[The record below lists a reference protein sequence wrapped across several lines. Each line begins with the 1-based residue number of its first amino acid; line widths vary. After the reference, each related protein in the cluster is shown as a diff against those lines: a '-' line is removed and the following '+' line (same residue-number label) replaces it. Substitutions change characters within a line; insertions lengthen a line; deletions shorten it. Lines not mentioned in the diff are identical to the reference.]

1 MKMRISRTSVNSNAV
16 NSEQVFVKGDEGG
29 NSCIQ
34 SDSYMIGVGRKQV
47 VLPHQSEGKV
57 FGALGSGQIN
67 GAAVYFRFNDFHFVH
82 RSLKDMWR
90 TTQNILPPL
99 SCSSRLAYQSLPQDV
114 KSDFVV
120 SKVADNT
127 HNFLR
132 LQSPKEHL
140 AFKMKRVSVVP
151 ASDDEGRIQ
160 VNDGFKGVTEVSPF
174 CHFASTPSLAIVP
187 QANQGLRCFL
197 CQLSVPM
204 LPSIAVS
211 SLPLADR
218 SNLFVSA
225 LPEFLA
231 ANLQAFSASLTS
243 LAPPAEKYNAIRKSN
258 RHIDCDAVNSEQIFV
273 EGDEGGN
280 SCVQSNGYMV
290 SIGGKQVV
298 LPHQSEG
305 KVTDI
310 FSYGQ
315 SDCPSFQIG
324 SDGFHPVHGFLKN
337 MWSDPQDILPSLPCP
352 SCLTHQSLPQ
362 DVKGD
367 LVVNEI
373 AHNANHSFCL
383 QPVKKVSALKVEG
396 IAPIAMSDD
405 EGRIQVND
413 GFKGVMEVSPFCHF
427 ASTPSPAI
435 VPQANQG
442 LCQDNQPTPPEPLST
457 AVSSLPLAGRS
468 NLFVS
473 ALPELLVANLQ
484 AFSASLPSFAPPVKK
499 HSTLSHLGWH
509 VDCDTVNSEQVFVKG
524 DEGGNSCIQSDGYMI
539 GVSGKQV
546 VLPHQS
552 EGKVMCGFGHGQQYS
567 SALQFGS
574 DDFNLIHCCLE
585 DMWLI
590 SQHIAPP
597 LPRSA
602 RLAQKFPVDD
612 VKCELVISEITH
624 NAHNSLRHQ
633 PLRKSHTFV
642 VERVV
647 YVPTSDNERC
657 VPVNDGF
664 KGFVEV
670 SSLAQASS
678 TPFHGK
684 VLQANRVRSQPYL
697 LTAHLLPSTAVSS
710 LPLAGRSNLF
720 VSALPEFLVANLQ
733 AFSASLTSLAP
744 PAKKHN
750 ADVKAMKEAN

>member
-1 MKMRISRTSVNSNAV
+1 MKMRSSRISVNSNAV
-16 NSEQVFVKGDEGG
+16 NSEQIFVKGDEGG
-29 NSCIQ
+29 NSCVQ
-34 SDSYMIGVGRKQV
+34 GNGYMIGVSGKQV

-67 GAAVYFRFNDFHFVH
+67 GAAVYFRFNDFHLVH
-82 RSLKDMWR
+82 RGLEDIRSSS
-90 TTQNILPPL
+90 QNIFP
-99 SCSSRLAYQSLPQDV
+99 SLPCPSSLTKQETPQNV
-114 KSDFVV
+114 ESDFIVNEI
-120 SKVADNT
+120 ADHTNNAFCLKAIKKYSAFMVERIT
-127 HNFLR
+127 A
-132 LQSPKEHL
+132 SPQ
-140 AFKMKRVSVVP
+140 
-151 ASDDEGRIQ
+151 SDDEGRIQ
-160 VNDGFKGVTEVSPF
+160 VNDRFKDVMEVSPF

-187 QANQGLRCFL
+187 QANQGLSHL
-197 CQLSVPM
+197 CRLSVPM

-211 SLPLADR
+211 SLPLAGRSNLFVSTLPEFLAANLQAFSASLTSLAPPAEKYNAIRKSNRHIDCDAVNSEQVFVEGDEGGNSCVQSNGYMVSVSGKQVVLPHQSEGKVTDIFSYGQSDCPSFQIGSDGFNPVHGFLKNMWSDPQDIFPSLPCPSCLAHQSLPQDVKGDFVVNEIAYNANHSFR
-218 SNLFVSA
+218 LQPVKKVSALKVEGIAPIAMSDDEGRIQVNDGFKGVMEVSPFCHFASTPSPAKVPQANQGLCQDNQPTPPEPLSTAVSSLPLAGKSNLFVSA

-258 RHIDCDAVNSEQIFV
+258 RHIDCDAVNSEQVFV

-290 SIGGKQVV
+290 S
-298 LPHQSEG
+298 
-305 KVTDI
+305 
-310 FSYGQ
+310 
-315 SDCPSFQIG
+315 
-324 SDGFHPVHGFLKN
+324 
-337 MWSDPQDILPSLPCP
+337 
-352 SCLTHQSLPQ
+352 
-362 DVKGD
+362 
-367 LVVNEI
+367 
-373 AHNANHSFCL
+373 
-383 QPVKKVSALKVEG
+383 
-396 IAPIAMSDD
+396 
-405 EGRIQVND
+405 
-413 GFKGVMEVSPFCHF
+413 
-427 ASTPSPAI
+427 
-435 VPQANQG
+435 
-442 LCQDNQPTPPEPLST
+442 
-457 AVSSLPLAGRS
+457 
-468 NLFVS
+468 
-473 ALPELLVANLQ
+473 
-484 AFSASLPSFAPPVKK
+484 
-499 HSTLSHLGWH
+499 
-509 VDCDTVNSEQVFVKG
+509 
-524 DEGGNSCIQSDGYMI
+524 
-539 GVSGKQV
+539 VSGKQV

-574 DDFNLIHCCLE
+574 DDFNFVHCCLE

-612 VKCELVISEITH
+612 VKCELVISEITY

-647 YVPTSDNERC
+647 YVPTSDNKRC

-720 VSALPEFLVANLQ
+720 VSTLPEFLAANLQ
-733 AFSASLTSLAP
+733 AFSASLPSFAP

-750 ADVKAMKEAN
+750 ADVKAMKEVN

>member
-1 MKMRISRTSVNSNAV
+1 MKMRISRISVNSNAV
-16 NSEQVFVKGDEGG
+16 NSEQVFVKGDKGR
-29 NSCIQ
+29 NSRIQ
-34 SDSYMIGVGRKQV
+34 SDGYMIGVSGKQV
-47 VLPHQSEGKV
+47 VLPHQSKGKV
-57 FGALGSGQIN
+57 FDALGSGQIN

-82 RSLKDMWR
+82 RSLEDIR
-90 TTQNILPPL
+90 NSSQNIFPSLPCPL
-99 SCSSRLAYQSLPQDV
+99 SLTKQGTPQNV
-114 KSDFVV
+114 ESDFIVNEI
-120 SKVADNT
+120 ADHTNNAFCLKAIKKYSAFMVERVT
-127 HNFLR
+127 ASP
-132 LQSPKEHL
+132 QS
-140 AFKMKRVSVVP
+140 
-151 ASDDEGRIQ
+151 DYEGRIQ
-160 VNDGFKGVTEVSPF
+160 VNDRFKDVMEVSPF
-174 CHFASTPSLAIVP
+174 CHFASTPSLAKVP
-187 QANQGLRCFL
+187 QANQDLSHL
-197 CQLSVPM
+197 CRLSVPM

-211 SLPLADR
+211 SLLLAGR

-273 EGDEGGN
+273 KGDEGGN
-280 SCVQSNGYMV
+280 SCIQSDGYMIGV
-290 SIGGKQVV
+290 SGKQVV
-298 LPHQSEG
+298 LPHQNKG
-305 KVTDI
+305 KVTGI
-310 FSYGQ
+310 FSYEQ

-373 AHNANHSFCL
+373 AHNANHSFRL
-383 QPVKKVSALKVEG
+383 QPIKEVSTLKVEG

-427 ASTPSPAI
+427 ASTPSLAI
-435 VPQANQG
+435 VPRANQG
-442 LCQDNQPTPPEPLST
+442 LCQDNQPTPPEPLSI
-457 AVSSLPLAGRS
+457 AVSSLPLAGKS

-473 ALPELLVANLQ
+473 ALPEFLAANLQ
-484 AFSASLPSFAPPVKK
+484 AFSASLTSLAPPAKK
-499 HSTLSHLGWH
+499 HSTLCHLGWH

-524 DEGGNSCIQSDGYMI
+524 DEGRNSCIQSNGYM
-539 GVSGKQV
+539 VSVGRKQV
-546 VLPHQS
+546 VLPHQGK
-552 EGKVMCGFGHGQQYS
+552 GKVMCGFGHGQQYS

-574 DDFNLIHCCLE
+574 DDFNLVHCCLE

-697 LTAHLLPSTAVSS
+697 LTAHLLPSTVVSS
-710 LPLAGRSNLF
+710 LPLADKSNLF
-720 VSALPEFLVANLQ
+720 VSTLPEFLAANLQ
-733 AFSASLTSLAP
+733 AFLASLTSLAP
-744 PAKKHN
+744 PAKSI
-750 ADVKAMKEAN
+750 MQM

>member
-29 NSCIQ
+29 NSCVQ
-34 SDSYMIGVGRKQV
+34 GNGYMIGVSGKQV

-67 GAAVYFRFNDFHFVH
+67 GATVYFRFNDFHFVH
-82 RSLKDMWR
+82 RSLEDIR
-90 TTQNILPPL
+90 SSSQNIFP
-99 SCSSRLAYQSLPQDV
+99 SLPCPSSLTKQGTPQNV
-114 KSDFVV
+114 ESDFIVNEI
-120 SKVADNT
+120 ADHTNNAFCLKAIKKYSAFMVERVT
-127 HNFLR
+127 A
-132 LQSPKEHL
+132 SPQ
-140 AFKMKRVSVVP
+140 
-151 ASDDEGRIQ
+151 SDDEGRIQ
-160 VNDGFKGVTEVSPF
+160 VNDRFKDVMEVSPF
-174 CHFASTPSLAIVP
+174 CHFASTPSLAKVP
-187 QANQGLRCFL
+187 QANQDLSHL

-211 SLPLADR
+211 SLPLAGK

-225 LPEFLA
+225 LPEFLV

-243 LAPPAEKYNAIRKSN
+243 LAPPA
-258 RHIDCDAVNSEQIFV
+258 
-273 EGDEGGN
+273 
-280 SCVQSNGYMV
+280 
-290 SIGGKQVV
+290 
-298 LPHQSEG
+298 
-305 KVTDI
+305 
-310 FSYGQ
+310 
-315 SDCPSFQIG
+315 
-324 SDGFHPVHGFLKN
+324 
-337 MWSDPQDILPSLPCP
+337 
-352 SCLTHQSLPQ
+352 
-362 DVKGD
+362 
-367 LVVNEI
+367 
-373 AHNANHSFCL
+373 
-383 QPVKKVSALKVEG
+383 
-396 IAPIAMSDD
+396 
-405 EGRIQVND
+405 
-413 GFKGVMEVSPFCHF
+413 
-427 ASTPSPAI
+427 
-435 VPQANQG
+435 
-442 LCQDNQPTPPEPLST
+442 
-457 AVSSLPLAGRS
+457 
-468 NLFVS
+468 
-473 ALPELLVANLQ
+473 
-484 AFSASLPSFAPPVKK
+484 KK
-499 HSTLSHLGWH
+499 HSTLCHLGWH
-509 VDCDTVNSEQVFVKG
+509 VDCNAVNSEQVFVKG
-524 DEGGNSCIQSDGYMI
+524 DEGGNSCVQGNGYMI

-546 VLPHQS
+546 VLPHQNK
-552 EGKVMCGFGHGQQYS
+552 GKVMCCFGHGQQYS

-574 DDFNLIHCCLE
+574 DDFNLVHCCLE

-590 SQHIAPP
+590 AQHIAPP

-684 VLQANRVRSQPYL
+684 VLQANRVRSQLYL

-720 VSALPEFLVANLQ
+720 VSTLPEFLAANLQ
-733 AFSASLTSLAP
+733 AFSASLPSFAP

-750 ADVKAMKEAN
+750 ADVKAMKEVN

>member
-1 MKMRISRTSVNSNAV
+1 MKMRISRISVNSNAV

-29 NSCIQ
+29 NSCVQ
-34 SDSYMIGVGRKQV
+34 SNGYMVSIGGKQV

-67 GAAVYFRFNDFHFVH
+67 GATVYFRFNDFHFVH
-82 RSLKDMWR
+82 RSLEDIR
-90 TTQNILPPL
+90 SSSQNIFP
-99 SCSSRLAYQSLPQDV
+99 SLPCPSSLTKQGTPQNV
-114 KSDFVV
+114 ESDFIVNEITDHTNNAFCLKAIKKYSAFMV
-120 SKVADNT
+120 ERVMA
-127 HNFLR
+127 
-132 LQSPKEHL
+132 SPQ
-140 AFKMKRVSVVP
+140 
-151 ASDDEGRIQ
+151 SDDEGRIQ
-160 VNDGFKGVTEVSPF
+160 VNDRFKDVMEVSPF
-174 CHFASTPSLAIVP
+174 CHFASTPSLAKVP
-187 QANQGLRCFL
+187 QANQGLSHL
-197 CQLSVPM
+197 CRLSVPM

-211 SLPLADR
+211 SLPLAGK

-258 RHIDCDAVNSEQIFV
+258 RHIDCDAINSEQIFV
-273 EGDEGGN
+273 KGDEGRN
-280 SCVQSNGYMV
+280 SCIQSDGYMV
-290 SIGGKQVV
+290 SVGRKQVV
-298 LPHQSEG
+298 LPHQNKG
-305 KVTDI
+305 KVTGI

-337 MWSDPQDILPSLPCP
+337 MWSDPQDIFPSLPCP

-373 AHNANHSFCL
+373 AHNANHSFRL
-383 QPVKKVSALKVEG
+383 QPIKEVSTLKVEG

-427 ASTPSPAI
+427 ASTPSLAK

-442 LCQDNQPTPPEPLST
+442 LCQDNQPTPPEPLSI
-457 AVSSLPLAGRS
+457 AVSSLPLAGKS

-473 ALPELLVANLQ
+473 ALPEFLAANLQ
-484 AFSASLPSFAPPVKK
+484 AFSASLTSLAPPAKK
-499 HSTLSHLGWH
+499 HSTLCHLGWH
-509 VDCDTVNSEQVFVKG
+509 VDCDAVNSEQVFVKG
-524 DEGGNSCIQSDGYMI
+524 DEGRNSCVQSDGYM
-539 GVSGKQV
+539 VSVGRKQV

-552 EGKVMCGFGHGQQYS
+552 EGKAMCGFGHGQQYS

-574 DDFNLIHCCLE
+574 DDFNLVHCCLE

-733 AFSASLTSLAP
+733 AFSASLPSFAP

>member
-16 NSEQVFVKGDEGG
+16 NNEQVFVKGDEGG
-29 NSCIQ
+29 NSCVQ
-34 SDSYMIGVGRKQV
+34 GNGYMIGVSGKQV

-243 LAPPAEKYNAIRKSN
+243 LAPPAEKYNSIRKSN
-258 RHIDCDAVNSEQIFV
+258 RHIDCDAVNSEQ
-273 EGDEGGN
+273 
-280 SCVQSNGYMV
+280 
-290 SIGGKQVV
+290 
-298 LPHQSEG
+298 
-305 KVTDI
+305 
-310 FSYGQ
+310 
-315 SDCPSFQIG
+315 
-324 SDGFHPVHGFLKN
+324 
-337 MWSDPQDILPSLPCP
+337 
-352 SCLTHQSLPQ
+352 
-362 DVKGD
+362 
-367 LVVNEI
+367 
-373 AHNANHSFCL
+373 
-383 QPVKKVSALKVEG
+383 
-396 IAPIAMSDD
+396 
-405 EGRIQVND
+405 
-413 GFKGVMEVSPFCHF
+413 
-427 ASTPSPAI
+427 
-435 VPQANQG
+435 
-442 LCQDNQPTPPEPLST
+442 
-457 AVSSLPLAGRS
+457 
-468 NLFVS
+468 
-473 ALPELLVANLQ
+473 
-484 AFSASLPSFAPPVKK
+484 
-499 HSTLSHLGWH
+499 
-509 VDCDTVNSEQVFVKG
+509 VFVKG
-524 DEGGNSCIQSDGYMI
+524 DEGGNSCVQSDGYMVS
-539 GVSGKQV
+539 VSGKQV

-657 VPVNDGF
+657 VPVNDRF

-710 LPLAGRSNLF
+710 LPLAGKSNLF
-720 VSALPEFLVANLQ
+720 VSELPEFLAANLQ
-733 AFSASLTSLAP
+733 AFSASLASLAP

-750 ADVKAMKEAN
+750 ADVKAMKEVN

>member
-1 MKMRISRTSVNSNAV
+1 MKMRSSRISVNSNAV

-29 NSCIQ
+29 NSCVQ
-34 SDSYMIGVGRKQV
+34 SNGYMIGVSGKQV
-47 VLPHQSEGKV
+47 VLPHQSKGKV

-67 GAAVYFRFNDFHFVH
+67 GAAVYFRFNDFHLVH
-82 RSLKDMWR
+82 RGLEDIRSSS
-90 TTQNILPPL
+90 QNIFP
-99 SCSSRLAYQSLPQDV
+99 SLPCPSSLTKQETPQNV
-114 KSDFVV
+114 ESDFIVNEI
-120 SKVADNT
+120 ADHTNNAFCLKAIKKYSAFMVERVT
-127 HNFLR
+127 A
-132 LQSPKEHL
+132 SPQ
-140 AFKMKRVSVVP
+140 
-151 ASDDEGRIQ
+151 SDDEGRIQ
-160 VNDGFKGVTEVSPF
+160 VNDRFKDVMEVSPF

-187 QANQGLRCFL
+187 QANQGLSHL
-197 CQLSVPM
+197 CRLSVPM

-211 SLPLADR
+211 SLPLAGR

-231 ANLQAFSASLTS
+231 ANLQAFSVSLTS
-243 LAPPAEKYNAIRKSN
+243 FAPPAEKYNAIRKSN
-258 RHIDCDAVNSEQIFV
+258 RHIDCDAINSEQVFV
-273 EGDEGGN
+273 KGDKGGN
-280 SCVQSNGYMV
+280 SCVQSDGYMV
-290 SIGGKQVV
+290 SVGRKQVV

-305 KVTDI
+305 KVTGI

-352 SCLTHQSLPQ
+352 SCLAHQSLPQ

-373 AHNANHSFCL
+373 AHNANHSFRL

-427 ASTPSPAI
+427 ASTPSLAI

-442 LCQDNQPTPPEPLST
+442 LCQDNQPTPPEPLSI
-457 AVSSLPLAGRS
+457 AVSSLLLAGKS

-473 ALPELLVANLQ
+473 TLPEFLAANLQ
-484 AFSASLPSFAPPVKK
+484 AFSASLPSFAPPAKK
-499 HSTLSHLGWH
+499 HSTLCHLGWH
-509 VDCDTVNSEQVFVKG
+509 VDCDAVNSEQIFVKG
-524 DEGGNSCIQSDGYMI
+524 DEGSNSCVQSNGYMI
-539 GVSGKQV
+539 GVGGKQV

-552 EGKVMCGFGHGQQYS
+552 EGKVMCGFGHRQQYS

-574 DDFNLIHCCLE
+574 DDFNLVHCCLE

-590 SQHIAPP
+590 AQHIAPP

-720 VSALPEFLVANLQ
+720 VSVPPEFLVANLQ
-733 AFSASLTSLAP
+733 AFSASLPSFAP

>member
-1 MKMRISRTSVNSNAV
+1 MKMRISRTSVNSNAI
-16 NSEQVFVKGDEGG
+16 NSEQVFVKGDEGR

-34 SDSYMIGVGRKQV
+34 SDGYMIGVSGKQV
-47 VLPHQSEGKV
+47 VLPHQSKGKV

-82 RSLKDMWR
+82 RSLEDIR
-90 TTQNILPPL
+90 SSSQNIFPSLPCPL
-99 SCSSRLAYQSLPQDV
+99 SLTKQGTPQNV
-114 KSDFVV
+114 ESDFIVNEI
-120 SKVADNT
+120 ADHTNNAFCLKAIKKYSAFMVERVT
-127 HNFLR
+127 A
-132 LQSPKEHL
+132 SPQ
-140 AFKMKRVSVVP
+140 
-151 ASDDEGRIQ
+151 SDDEGRIQ
-160 VNDGFKGVTEVSPF
+160 VNDGFKDVMEVSPF
-174 CHFASTPSLAIVP
+174 CHFASTPSLAKVP
-187 QANQGLRCFL
+187 QANQGLSHL
-197 CQLSVPM
+197 CRLSVPM

-211 SLPLADR
+211 SLPLAGK

-231 ANLQAFSASLTS
+231 ANLQAFSASLPS

-258 RHIDCDAVNSEQIFV
+258 RHIDCDAINSEQVFV
-273 EGDEGGN
+273 KGDEGGN
-280 SCVQSNGYMV
+280 SCVQSDGYMIGV
-290 SIGGKQVV
+290 SGKQVV

-305 KVTDI
+305 KVTSI

-324 SDGFHPVHGFLKN
+324 SDDFHPVHGFLKN

-373 AHNANHSFCL
+373 AHNANHSFRL
-383 QPVKKVSALKVEG
+383 QPIKEVSTLKVEG

-427 ASTPSPAI
+427 ASTPSLAI

-457 AVSSLPLAGRS
+457 AVSSLPLADKS

-473 ALPELLVANLQ
+473 VPPEFLAANLQ
-484 AFSASLPSFAPPVKK
+484 AFSASLPSLAPPAKK
-499 HSTLSHLGWH
+499 HSTLCHLGWH
-509 VDCDTVNSEQVFVKG
+509 VDCDAVNSEQVFVKG
-524 DEGGNSCIQSDGYMI
+524 DEVRNSCVQSDGYM
-539 GVSGKQV
+539 VSVGGKQV

-574 DDFNLIHCCLE
+574 DDFNLVHCCLE

-684 VLQANRVRSQPYL
+684 VPQANRVRSQPYL

-710 LPLAGRSNLF
+710 LLLAGKSNLF
-720 VSALPEFLVANLQ
+720 VSALPEFLAANLQ

>member
-1 MKMRISRTSVNSNAV
+1 MKMRSSRISVNSNAV
-16 NSEQVFVKGDEGG
+16 NSEQIFVKGDEGG
-29 NSCIQ
+29 NSCVQ
-34 SDSYMIGVGRKQV
+34 GNGYMIGVSGKQV

-67 GAAVYFRFNDFHFVH
+67 GAAVYFRFNDFHLVH
-82 RSLKDMWR
+82 RGLEDIRSSS
-90 TTQNILPPL
+90 QNIFP
-99 SCSSRLAYQSLPQDV
+99 SLPCPSSLTKQETPQNV
-114 KSDFVV
+114 ESDFIVNEI
-120 SKVADNT
+120 ADHTNNAFCLKAIKKYSAFMVERIT
-127 HNFLR
+127 A
-132 LQSPKEHL
+132 SPQ
-140 AFKMKRVSVVP
+140 
-151 ASDDEGRIQ
+151 SDDEGRIQ
-160 VNDGFKGVTEVSPF
+160 VNDRFKDVMEVSPF

-187 QANQGLRCFL
+187 QANQGLSHL
-197 CQLSVPM
+197 CRLSVPM

-211 SLPLADR
+211 SLPLAGR
-218 SNLFVSA
+218 SNLFVST

-258 RHIDCDAVNSEQIFV
+258 RHIDCDAVNSEQVFV

-280 SCVQSNGYMV
+280 SCVQSNGYMIGV
-290 SIGGKQVV
+290 SGKQVV
-298 LPHQSEG
+298 LPHQSKG
-305 KVTDI
+305 KVTGI
-310 FSYGQ
+310 FGYGQ

-337 MWSDPQDILPSLPCP
+337 MWSDPQDIFPSLPCP

-373 AHNANHSFCL
+373 AHNANHSFRL
-383 QPVKKVSALKVEG
+383 QPIKEVSTLKVEG

-413 GFKGVMEVSPFCHF
+413 GFKGVTEVSPFCHF
-427 ASTPSPAI
+427 ASTPSLAI

-442 LCQDNQPTPPEPLST
+442 LCQDNQPTPPEPFST
-457 AVSSLPLAGRS
+457 AVSSLPLADRS

-473 ALPELLVANLQ
+473 TLPEFLVANLQ
-484 AFSASLPSFAPPVKK
+484 AFSASLTSLAPPAKK
-499 HSTLSHLGWH
+499 HSTLCHLGWH
-509 VDCDTVNSEQVFVKG
+509 VDCDAVNSEQVFVEG
-524 DEGGNSCIQSDGYMI
+524 DEGGNSCVQGNGYMI

-546 VLPHQS
+546 VLPHQNK
-552 EGKVMCGFGHGQQYS
+552 GKVMCGFGHGQQYS

-574 DDFNLIHCCLE
+574 DDFNLVHCCLE

-590 SQHIAPP
+590 AQHIAPP

-678 TPFHGK
+678 TSFHGK

-710 LPLAGRSNLF
+710 LPLADRSNLF
-720 VSALPEFLVANLQ
+720 VSTLPEFLAANLQ
-733 AFSASLTSLAP
+733 AFSASLPSFAP

-750 ADVKAMKEAN
+750 ADVKAMKEVN

>member
-1 MKMRISRTSVNSNAV
+1 MKMRISRISVNSNAV

-34 SDSYMIGVGRKQV
+34 SDGYMIGVSGKQV

-67 GAAVYFRFNDFHFVH
+67 GATVYFRFNDFHLVH
-82 RSLKDMWR
+82 RGLEDIRSSS
-90 TTQNILPPL
+90 QNIFP
-99 SCSSRLAYQSLPQDV
+99 SLPCPSSLTKQGTPQNV
-114 KSDFVV
+114 ESDFIVNEITDHTNNAFCLKAIKKYSAFMV
-120 SKVADNT
+120 ERVTA
-127 HNFLR
+127 
-132 LQSPKEHL
+132 SPQ
-140 AFKMKRVSVVP
+140 
-151 ASDDEGRIQ
+151 SDDEGRIQ
-160 VNDGFKGVTEVSPF
+160 VNDRFKDVMEVSPF
-174 CHFASTPSLAIVP
+174 CHFASTPSLAKVP
-187 QANQGLRCFL
+187 QANQDLSHL
-197 CQLSVPM
+197 CRLSVPM

-211 SLPLADR
+211 SLPLAGR

-258 RHIDCDAVNSEQIFV
+258 RHIDCDAINSEQVFV
-273 EGDEGGN
+273 KGDEGGN

-290 SIGGKQVV
+290 SVSGKQVV
-298 LPHQSEG
+298 LPHQNKG
-305 KVTDI
+305 KVTGI
-310 FSYGQ
+310 FGYGQ

-337 MWSDPQDILPSLPCP
+337 MWSDPQDIFPSLPCP

-373 AHNANHSFCL
+373 AHNANHSFRL
-383 QPVKKVSALKVEG
+383 QPIKEVSTLKVEG

-413 GFKGVMEVSPFCHF
+413 GFKGVTEVSPFCHF
-427 ASTPSPAI
+427 ASTPSLAK
-435 VPQANQG
+435 VPQANQDLSH
-442 LCQDNQPTPPEPLST
+442 LCQLSVPMLPSI

-473 ALPELLVANLQ
+473 TLPEFLAANLQ
-484 AFSASLPSFAPPVKK
+484 AFSASLTSLAPPAKK
-499 HSTLSHLGWH
+499 HSTLCHLGWH
-509 VDCDTVNSEQVFVKG
+509 VDCDAVNSEQVFVKG
-524 DEGGNSCIQSDGYMI
+524 DEGGNSCVQSNGYMVS
-539 GVSGKQV
+539 VSGKQV

-552 EGKVMCGFGHGQQYS
+552 EGKVMCGFGHGQKYS

-574 DDFNLIHCCLE
+574 DDFNLVHCCLE

-590 SQHIAPP
+590 AQHIAPP

-710 LPLAGRSNLF
+710 LPLAGKSNLF
-720 VSALPEFLVANLQ
+720 VSTLPEFLVANLQ
-733 AFSASLTSLAP
+733 AFSASLPSFAP

>member
-1 MKMRISRTSVNSNAV
+1 MKMRSSRISVNSNAV
-16 NSEQVFVKGDEGG
+16 NSEQIFVKGDEGG
-29 NSCIQ
+29 NSCVQ
-34 SDSYMIGVGRKQV
+34 GNGYMIGVSGKQV

-67 GAAVYFRFNDFHFVH
+67 GAAVYFRFNDFHLVH
-82 RSLKDMWR
+82 RGLEDIRSSS
-90 TTQNILPPL
+90 QNIFP
-99 SCSSRLAYQSLPQDV
+99 SLPCPSSLTKQETPQNV
-114 KSDFVV
+114 ESDFIVNEI
-120 SKVADNT
+120 ADHTNNAFCLKAIKKYSAFMVERIT
-127 HNFLR
+127 A
-132 LQSPKEHL
+132 SPQ
-140 AFKMKRVSVVP
+140 
-151 ASDDEGRIQ
+151 SDDEGRIQ
-160 VNDGFKGVTEVSPF
+160 VNDRFKDVMEVSPF

-187 QANQGLRCFL
+187 QANQGLSHL
-197 CQLSVPM
+197 CRLSVPM

-211 SLPLADR
+211 SLPLAGRSNLFVSTLPEFLAANLQAFSASLTSLAPPAEKYNAIRKSNRHIDCDAVNSEQVFVEGDEGGNSCVQSNGYMVSVSGKQVVLPHQSEGKVTDIFSYGQSDCPSFQIGSDGFNPVHGFLKNMWSDPQDIFPSLPCPSCLAHQSLPQDVKGDFVVNEIAYNANHSFR
-218 SNLFVSA
+218 LQPVKKVSALKVEGIAPIAMSDDEGRIQVNDGFKGVMEVSPFCHFASTPSPAKVPQANQGLCQDNQPTPPEPLSTAVSSLPLAGKSNLFVSA

-258 RHIDCDAVNSEQIFV
+258 RHIDCDAVNSEQVFV

-290 SIGGKQVV
+290 S
-298 LPHQSEG
+298 
-305 KVTDI
+305 
-310 FSYGQ
+310 
-315 SDCPSFQIG
+315 
-324 SDGFHPVHGFLKN
+324 
-337 MWSDPQDILPSLPCP
+337 
-352 SCLTHQSLPQ
+352 
-362 DVKGD
+362 
-367 LVVNEI
+367 
-373 AHNANHSFCL
+373 
-383 QPVKKVSALKVEG
+383 
-396 IAPIAMSDD
+396 
-405 EGRIQVND
+405 
-413 GFKGVMEVSPFCHF
+413 
-427 ASTPSPAI
+427 
-435 VPQANQG
+435 
-442 LCQDNQPTPPEPLST
+442 
-457 AVSSLPLAGRS
+457 
-468 NLFVS
+468 
-473 ALPELLVANLQ
+473 
-484 AFSASLPSFAPPVKK
+484 
-499 HSTLSHLGWH
+499 
-509 VDCDTVNSEQVFVKG
+509 
-524 DEGGNSCIQSDGYMI
+524 
-539 GVSGKQV
+539 VSGKQV

-574 DDFNLIHCCLE
+574 DDFNFVHCCLE

-612 VKCELVISEITH
+612 VKCELVISEITY

-720 VSALPEFLVANLQ
+720 VSTLPEFLAANLQ
-733 AFSASLTSLAP
+733 AFSASLPSFAP

-750 ADVKAMKEAN
+750 ADVKAMKEVN

>member
-1 MKMRISRTSVNSNAV
+1 MKMRSSRISVNSNAV
-16 NSEQVFVKGDEGG
+16 NSEQIFVKGDEGG
-29 NSCIQ
+29 NSCVQ
-34 SDSYMIGVGRKQV
+34 GNGYMIGVSGKQV

-67 GAAVYFRFNDFHFVH
+67 GAAVYFRFNDFHLVH
-82 RSLKDMWR
+82 RGLEDIRSSS
-90 TTQNILPPL
+90 QNIFP
-99 SCSSRLAYQSLPQDV
+99 SLPCPSSLTKQETPQNV
-114 KSDFVV
+114 ESDFIVNEI
-120 SKVADNT
+120 ADHTNNAFCLKAIKKYSAFMVERIT
-127 HNFLR
+127 A
-132 LQSPKEHL
+132 SPQ
-140 AFKMKRVSVVP
+140 
-151 ASDDEGRIQ
+151 SDDEGRIQ
-160 VNDGFKGVTEVSPF
+160 VNDRFKDVMEVSPF

-187 QANQGLRCFL
+187 QANQGLSHL
-197 CQLSVPM
+197 CRLSVPM

-211 SLPLADR
+211 SLPLAGRSNLFVSTLPEFLAANLQAFSASLTSLAPPAEKYNAIRKSNRHIDCDAVNSEQVFVEGDEGGNSCVQSNGYMVSVSGKQVVLPHQSEGKVTDIFSYGQSDCPSFQIGSDGFNPVHGFLKNMWSDPQDIFPSLPCPSCLAHQSLPQDVKGDFVVNEIAYNANHSFR
-218 SNLFVSA
+218 LQPVKKVSALKVEGIAPIAMSDDEGRIQVNDGFKGVMEVSPFCHFASTPSPAKVPQANQGLCQDNQPTPPEPLSTAVSSLPLAGKSNLFVSA

-258 RHIDCDAVNSEQIFV
+258 RHIDCDAVNSEQVFV

-290 SIGGKQVV
+290 S
-298 LPHQSEG
+298 
-305 KVTDI
+305 
-310 FSYGQ
+310 
-315 SDCPSFQIG
+315 
-324 SDGFHPVHGFLKN
+324 
-337 MWSDPQDILPSLPCP
+337 
-352 SCLTHQSLPQ
+352 
-362 DVKGD
+362 
-367 LVVNEI
+367 
-373 AHNANHSFCL
+373 
-383 QPVKKVSALKVEG
+383 
-396 IAPIAMSDD
+396 
-405 EGRIQVND
+405 
-413 GFKGVMEVSPFCHF
+413 
-427 ASTPSPAI
+427 
-435 VPQANQG
+435 
-442 LCQDNQPTPPEPLST
+442 
-457 AVSSLPLAGRS
+457 
-468 NLFVS
+468 
-473 ALPELLVANLQ
+473 
-484 AFSASLPSFAPPVKK
+484 
-499 HSTLSHLGWH
+499 
-509 VDCDTVNSEQVFVKG
+509 
-524 DEGGNSCIQSDGYMI
+524 
-539 GVSGKQV
+539 VSGKQV

-574 DDFNLIHCCLE
+574 DDFNFVHCCLE

-590 SQHIAPP
+590 AQHIAPP

-657 VPVNDGF
+657 VPVNDRF

-720 VSALPEFLVANLQ
+720 VSTLPEFLAANLQ
-733 AFSASLTSLAP
+733 AFSASLPSFAP

-750 ADVKAMKEAN
+750 ADVKAMKEVN

>member
-16 NSEQVFVKGDEGG
+16 NSEQIFVKGDEGG
-29 NSCIQ
+29 NSCVQ
-34 SDSYMIGVGRKQV
+34 GNGYMIGVSGKQV

-67 GAAVYFRFNDFHFVH
+67 GAAVYFRFNDFHLVH
-82 RSLKDMWR
+82 RGLEDIRSSS
-90 TTQNILPPL
+90 QNIFP
-99 SCSSRLAYQSLPQDV
+99 SLPCPSSLTKQETPQNV
-114 KSDFVV
+114 ESDFIVNEI
-120 SKVADNT
+120 ADHTNNAFCLKAIKKYSAFMVERIT
-127 HNFLR
+127 A
-132 LQSPKEHL
+132 SPQ
-140 AFKMKRVSVVP
+140 
-151 ASDDEGRIQ
+151 SDDEGRIQ
-160 VNDGFKGVTEVSPF
+160 VNDRFKDVMEVSPF

-187 QANQGLRCFL
+187 QANQGLSHL
-197 CQLSVPM
+197 CRLSVPM

-211 SLPLADR
+211 SLPLAGRSNLFVSTLPEFLAANLQAFSASLTSLAPPAEKYNAIRKSNRHIDCDAVNSEQVFVEGDEGGNSCVQSNGYMVSVSGKQVVLPHQSEGKVTDIFSYGQSDCPSFQIGSDGFNPVHGFLKNMWSDPQDIFPSLPCPSCLAHQSLPQDVKGDFVVNEIAYNANHSFR
-218 SNLFVSA
+218 LQPVKKVSALKVEGIAPIAMSDDEGRIQVNDGFKGVMEVSPFCHFASTPSPAKVPQANQGLCQDNQPTPPEPLSTAVSSLPLAGKSNLFVSA

-258 RHIDCDAVNSEQIFV
+258 RHIDCDAVNSEQVFV

-290 SIGGKQVV
+290 S
-298 LPHQSEG
+298 
-305 KVTDI
+305 
-310 FSYGQ
+310 
-315 SDCPSFQIG
+315 
-324 SDGFHPVHGFLKN
+324 
-337 MWSDPQDILPSLPCP
+337 
-352 SCLTHQSLPQ
+352 
-362 DVKGD
+362 
-367 LVVNEI
+367 
-373 AHNANHSFCL
+373 
-383 QPVKKVSALKVEG
+383 
-396 IAPIAMSDD
+396 
-405 EGRIQVND
+405 
-413 GFKGVMEVSPFCHF
+413 
-427 ASTPSPAI
+427 
-435 VPQANQG
+435 
-442 LCQDNQPTPPEPLST
+442 
-457 AVSSLPLAGRS
+457 
-468 NLFVS
+468 
-473 ALPELLVANLQ
+473 
-484 AFSASLPSFAPPVKK
+484 
-499 HSTLSHLGWH
+499 
-509 VDCDTVNSEQVFVKG
+509 
-524 DEGGNSCIQSDGYMI
+524 
-539 GVSGKQV
+539 VSGKQV

-574 DDFNLIHCCLE
+574 DDFNLVHCCLE

-590 SQHIAPP
+590 AQHIAPP

-720 VSALPEFLVANLQ
+720 VSTLPEFLAANLQ
-733 AFSASLTSLAP
+733 AFSASLPSFAP

-750 ADVKAMKEAN
+750 ADVKAMKEVN